1 MGTYID
7 IAFADLYID
16 QNPIV
21 GARWQ
26 AYTDPQK
33 NNWIDYVE
41 QEFDN
46 LEWIGDKTASGQ
58 TREFPRS
65 GMDTNAEDAYPTRWN
80 SVDESIQDK
89 LEDNE
94 AILFDDLKYAVCEAI
109 IAWIRTLKFQKLVD
123 LQDVNTEEFTA
134 GVNFKF
140 RLPKGKLP
148 LPEKAWRL
156 MYPYARVWWMD
167 SGGWITRV

>member
-7 IAFADLYID
+7 IAFADAYID

-41 QEFDN
+41 QQFDN
-46 LEWIGDKTASGQ
+46 LEWIGDKTAAGQ
-58 TREFPRS
+58 AREFPRS
-65 GMDTNAEDAYPTRWN
+65 GMTADVDDYALYDT
-80 SVDESIQDK
+80 VDQSIKDK

-134 GVNFKF
+134 GVNFVF
-140 RLPKGKLP
+140 REAKGKLP
-148 LPEKAWRL
+148 LPEKAWTL
-156 MYPYARVWWMD
+156 MYPYARMWWLD